1 MRSLGGVLTRTGHTK
16 HNRILVAQVGQK
28 SETWKQKRANMRAN
42 MRASVSLRVR
52 VRVCACA
59 SACACARAQPNGD
72 ADRRGPR
79 RGRERTPQPCVRRR
93 QSRSPR
99 PRPRRRPHRDRH
111 GQGHPPRGTPVTAG
125 GEHRRA
131 RRCSPSGGG
140 GWKCRQ
146 LAPRHVMRPRSRAT
160 RLPRRRGRGGL
171 AKQRVHICKG
181 PIAPCTSGARAC
193 SSTPPSSTRPARAAC
208 CRTIGRF
215 TPTTAGHRR

>member
-1 MRSLGGVLTRTGHTK
+1 
-16 HNRILVAQVGQK
+16 
-28 SETWKQKRANMRAN
+28 
-42 MRASVSLRVR
+42 MRASVSMRVR
-52 VRVCACA
+52 VRACACA

-72 ADRRGPR
+72 AARRGPR

-111 GQGHPPRGTPVTAG
+111 GHPPRGTPVTAG

-160 RLPRRRGRGGL
+160 PSPPRPWRSREAARAHLRAGRERAEHSPGTANAPGQRHFACGGGRPSKLTSLPPPRR
-171 AKQRVHICKG
+171 
-181 PIAPCTSGARAC
+181 
-193 SSTPPSSTRPARAAC
+193 
-208 CRTIGRF
+208 
-215 TPTTAGHRR
+215 

>member
-1 MRSLGGVLTRTGHTK
+1 M
-16 HNRILVAQVGQK
+16 AQVGQK
-28 SETWKQKRANMRAN
+28 SETWKQKRANMRA
-42 MRASVSLRVR
+42 SVSMRVR
-52 VRVCACA
+52 VRACACA

-72 ADRRGPR
+72 AARRGAR

-111 GQGHPPRGTPVTAG
+111 GHPPRGTPVTAG

-160 RLPRRRGRGGL
+160 LPRRRGRGGL
-171 AKQRVHICKG
+171 SRSSVGGYYYKTRVSGSSQPPMLKN
-181 PIAPCTSGARAC
+181 APSKLH
-193 SSTPPSSTRPARAAC
+193 
-208 CRTIGRF
+208 
-215 TPTTAGHRR
+215 HRHRHLRD